1 MNRTRVAGLVLTVG
15 GVVGYLVGLAT
26 PYPGRA
32 FSVTAVIVGITLA
45 SIGGGGDHSDDGE
58 VAS

>member
-1 MNRTRVAGLVLTVG
+1 MNRTRAAGLALTAGGVAGYLAGLV
-15 GVVGYLVGLAT
+15 T

-45 SIGGGGDHSDDGE
+45 SLGSGTASAAE
-58 VAS
+58 VDA

>member
-1 MNRTRVAGLVLTVG
+1 MNRIRAAGVTLTAG
-15 GVVGYLVGLAT
+15 GVAAYLAGLAT

-45 SIGGGGDHSDDGE
+45 SVGGGGE
-58 VAS
+58 AAS